1 MTSAQLTTA
10 PSALPA
16 DAGVPRDWPGARFSR
31 HVDAGGLRWH
41 VQVQGR
47 GAPILFLHGAG
58 ASAHSFRPLVAS
70 LAEHYTGIAVDLPG
84 HGFTSAF
91 SHGAYTLR
99 RTARAVGDLISAL
112 DVAPALIVGHSAGA
126 AIALQWLLDQ
136 PADARP
142 ALLALNP
149 ALRPFGGVAG
159 FAFPVMARLAAAS
172 GSLPRYLAR
181 RAADRRQVERLL
193 RGTGSQVPEAMLDS
207 YQYLM
212 RKPEHVQAV
221 LSMMAGWQLEQMVR
235 AVRLLDPAMHV
246 VLGGRD
252 RAVPPARTAS
262 TVAGLANTTITELM
276 TLGHLVH
283 EEAPELIADLL
294 LRWRD
299 GAARTRHGQ

>member
-1 MTSAQLTTA
+1 MTPAQLTTTA
-10 PSALPA
+10 RAFEA
-16 DAGVPRDWPGARFSR
+16 EAGVPHDWPGARFSR
-31 HVDAGGLRWH
+31 QVDAGGLHWH
-41 VQVQGR
+41 VQVEGR

-58 ASAHSFRPLVAS
+58 ASAHSFRPLVAT
-70 LAEHYTGIAVDLPG
+70 LADVYTGIAVDLPG
-84 HGFTSAF
+84 HGFTTAF

-99 RTARAVGDLISAL
+99 RTARAIGDLLGAL
-112 DVAPALIVGHSAGA
+112 DVSPALIVGHSAGA

-142 ALLALNP
+142 PLLAINP

-172 GSLPRYLAR
+172 GSLPQYLAR
-181 RAADRRQVERLL
+181 RAEDRRQVERLL
-193 RGTGSQVPEAMLDS
+193 HGTGSRVPESMLDG

-235 AVRLLDPAMHV
+235 AVRALDPTMHV

-262 TVAGLANTTITELM
+262 TVAGLANTTITEFM
-276 TLGHLVH
+276 TFGHLVH

-294 LRWRD
+294 LKWR
-299 GAARTRHGQ
+299 GQAARTQHGQ